1 MIYLDNAAT
10 TRHKPDCVVEA
21 VTRALCSLGN
31 PGRGAHEGS
40 LDADRVVFDT
50 RLALAELFHAEGPE
64 RIAFTA
70 NATEALNIAIKG
82 ILQPGDHVIT
92 TAMEHN
98 SVLRPLYEMEDRGVE
113 LTILPADRQ
122 GRLHLE
128 AFETAIRPNTR
139 AIVCTH
145 SSNLTGNLV
154 DIGQVGQLAR
164 RHGLLLVADAS
175 QTAGVFPIDVQQMQI
190 DILCFT
196 GHKSLLGPQGT
207 GGLYVR
213 PGVTVRPLLSGGSA
227 FGLDAAGGVMRWLE
241 ERGIGFDT
249 GAARVPLVCASC
261 LYDLT
266 VGSSAVRPGPEM
278 GYAACENAGNYR
290 DGCHGAGT
298 GASVGKFR
306 GMGQAMKTGIGSYA
320 VRLGQLEVGAVVA
333 LNALGDVFDWRTGR
347 EAAGMLTPGRDGFL
361 STEGE
366 MYRSSKVVKNKF
378 VGNTTIGAVVT
389 NARFDKTAMNKI
401 AAMAQNGMV
410 RAIRPVNTTADGDSL
425 YALSV
430 GDVEADLDLV
440 GTLAAQ
446 VVAEAIL
453 RAADSA
459 AGGYGLP
466 ARRDLPWA
474 QD

>member
-1 MIYLDNAAT
+1 MFELVEIPVTSLANVRIGQAEDTAAAT
-10 TRHKPDCVVEA
+10 GCTVL
-21 VTRALCSLGN
+21 LCPAGAAAGLDV
-31 PGRGAHEGS
+31 RGGGPASRES
-40 LDADRVVFDT
+40 ELLRPTAAADRI
-50 RLALAELFHAEGPE
+50 HA
-64 RIAFTA
+64 
-70 NATEALNIAIKG
+70 
-82 ILQPGDHVIT
+82 V
-92 TAMEHN
+92 
-98 SVLRPLYEMEDRGVE
+98 
-113 LTILPADRQ
+113 
-122 GRLHLE
+122 
-128 AFETAIRPNTR
+128 
-139 AIVCTH
+139 
-145 SSNLTGNLV
+145 
-154 DIGQVGQLAR
+154 
-164 RHGLLLVADAS
+164 
-175 QTAGVFPIDVQQMQI
+175 
-190 DILCFT
+190 
-196 GHKSLLGPQGT
+196 
-207 GGLYVR
+207 
-213 PGVTVRPLLSGGSA
+213 LLSGGSA

-266 VGSSAVRPGPEM
+266 VGSSTVRPGPEM
-278 GYAACENAGNYR
+278 GYAACENAGNYQ

-320 VRLGQLEVGAVVA
+320 VRLGRLEVGVVVA

-446 VVAEAIL
+446 AVAEAIL